1 MKSNSDGNGSG
12 VTGSG
17 AAGSGTAASAAT
29 GTRPGLIRP
38 PTAEERRRAQR
49 VLLRM
54 PVLLHIPNQPKP
66 VAAETHTVSQTG
78 AMLLVAEGFPAGAK
92 FTIEHPQTEAR
103 VEVRILRTAQLSQG
117 GSLQPVEFL
126 TPSPNFWGVFF
137 PPALN

>member
-1 MKSNSDGNGSG
+1 VKSNSDGNGSG

-17 AAGSGTAASAAT
+17 AAGSAAT
-29 GTRPGLIRP
+29 GTRPALNRQ
-38 PTAEERRRAQR
+38 PTAEERHAQR

-66 VAAETHTVSQTG
+66 VPAETHTVSQTG